1 MLKINPL
8 LILAISG
15 LALSV
20 SAADS
25 TQAVASIVQTKMVP
39 QTNIPAIVASA
50 IFVSWLCLVF
60 AYYWWAIGYY
70 NKNRGLSDHEWKVL
84 HPEIYTKN
92 DKEKAKYLAMRNAL
106 TATPCEGQESN
117 TSATASTVLQE
128 PQENPYQGESFG
140 LPPGT
145 IRGTLALTAMIGF
158 FLVEFVNL
166 FSPTNLEKDFSELLT
181 VFQMVIAFYFGA
193 KAVDIFTKKQDS
205 NVALAKQAALDT
217 SAQVKAKDSATA
229 NAVPA
234 SPAPTTFVIPVAP
247 ASVPLPAEQPALPSS
262 IREIRSDNLVENL
275 QKASNVNAPTANTG
289 AVSMHVGPLSESD
302 PLARRVLALTASF
315 ETGQGFPD
323 CFAGISGDFDQQGI
337 SYGALQWCIGQK
349 SLQPLLAEVIRDH
362 HELAKS
368 IFTAS
373 QLRQLE
379 DMLNKPLADQ
389 LAWARSIQ
397 ISKLNSKNRKV
408 WIIQDDWKKALQNL
422 GTTAEMINI
431 QTNAAAIRYQ
441 KALQNCEDYQCKT
454 ERAVAFFFDINVQNG
469 HVNVGGV
476 KDKVLSDIQKLPFNL
491 DATAK
496 EIEVLRIIAHRRSE
510 VCKQEWASDVLS
522 RKLTIA
528 EGKGTVH
535 GKVYNIE
542 DYFIGLKSVF

>member
-1 MLKINPL
+1 MIKINPL
-8 LILAISG
+8 LILALSG
-15 LALSV
+15 FVLTIP
-20 SAADS
+20 AADS
-25 TQAVASIVQTKMVP
+25 AQAVASIVQTKMVP

-50 IFVSWLCLVF
+50 IFIGWLCLVIV
-60 AYYWWAIGYY
+60 YYWWAIGYY
-70 NKNRGLSDHEWKVL
+70 NKNLGLSDHEWKVL
-84 HPEIYTKN
+84 HPDIYTKN
-92 DKEKAKYLAMRNAL
+92 DKEKAKYLAMRSSLN
-106 TATPCEGQESN
+106 ATPCEGQESN
-117 TSATASTVLQE
+117 SAATTSSVLQE

-205 NVALAKQAALDT
+205 NVALAKQAAERASVPTPLKESPST
-217 SAQVKAKDSATA
+217 TLAT
-229 NAVPA
+229 AVPA
-234 SPAPTTFVIPVAP
+234 PKASIPVAQTP
-247 ASVPLPAEQPALPSS
+247 VPLPAEQPALPSS
-262 IREIRSDNLVENL
+262 IREVRAENL
-275 QKASNVNAPTANTG
+275 TENQQKSSSVVTPAANAATAIKP
-289 AVSMHVGPLSESD
+289 VSPLSESD

-315 ETGQGFPD
+315 ETGQGFPE

-349 SLQPLLAEVIRDH
+349 SLQPLLAEVVRDH

-368 IFTAS
+368 IFSVS

-379 DMLNKPLADQ
+379 DMLSKPLADQ

-408 WIIQDDWKKALQNL
+408 MIIQDDWKKALQIL
-422 GTTAEMINI
+422 GTTAEMIAI

-441 KALQNCEDYQCKT
+441 KAVQNCKDYQCKT

-476 KDKVLSDIQKLPFNL
+476 KEKVLADIQKLPLNL

-510 VCKQEWASDVLS
+510 VCKKEWASDVLS
-522 RKLTIA
+522 RKLAIA

-535 GKVYNIE
+535 GKSYNIE
-542 DYFIGLKSVF
+542 DYFIGLKNVF